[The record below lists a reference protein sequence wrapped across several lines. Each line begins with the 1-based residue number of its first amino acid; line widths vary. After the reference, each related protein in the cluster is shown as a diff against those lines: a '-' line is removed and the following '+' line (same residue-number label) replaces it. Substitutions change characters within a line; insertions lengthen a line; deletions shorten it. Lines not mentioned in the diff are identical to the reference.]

1 MSILGRPGRRR
12 RNVATAP
19 PKPQDF
25 CGSYEVECHRVV
37 PPYQPVTLAQF
48 LEGVSMAE
56 ARRENTPLG
65 SPPVVPPIPDGAR
78 APAIPPNP
86 DPKKLRWDADKRAF
100 RFIHPP
106 TRCTCGGAQSMLT
119 GEKLTCGL
127 CDGRAKPPARF
138 QPGPVYDPCH
148 YCGTTGQGHVCPRCR
163 AIKARLV
170 ASGITADDQILVAI
184 HRALDAAD
192 RQAQRREDI
201 GAVKAR

>member
-12 RNVATAP
+12 RNVDDAP

-25 CGSYEVECHRVV
+25 CGFYRVECHRVV
-37 PPYQPVTLAQF
+37 PPYQPVTLAPYVGQF

-65 SPPVVPPIPDGAR
+65 TLPVLPPIPDWAR

-86 DPKKLRWDADKRAF
+86 DAKKLRWDADKRAF

-106 TRCTCGGAQSMLT
+106 TRCSCGGAKSMLT

-127 CDGRAKPPARF
+127 CDGRASSPARF
-138 QPGPVYDPCH
+138 RPGPVYDPCR
-148 YCGTTGQGHVCPRCR
+148 YWACLRAMQGDQGQIGSSRHHRR
-163 AIKARLV
+163 RS
-170 ASGITADDQILVAI
+170 ASRRNPAS
-184 HRALDAAD
+184 
-192 RQAQRREDI
+192 AQRGRAA
-201 GAVKAR
+201 GATA

>member
-1 MSILGRPGRRR
+1 
-12 RNVATAP
+12 
-19 PKPQDF
+19 
-25 CGSYEVECHRVV
+25 
-37 PPYQPVTLAQF
+37 VTLALYVGQF
-48 LEGVSMAE
+48 LGVSMAE

-65 SPPVVPPIPDGAR
+65 TPPVVPPIPDGAR

-170 ASGITADDQILVAI
+170 ASGITDDDQLLVEI
-184 HRALDAAD
+184 QRALNAAE

-201 GAVKAR
+201 DAVKARRAANRRRRERRWVKDAPATIAGAPAP